1 MKVLSTRHIKV
12 MRETERYL
20 RVFST
25 MTKMGWL
32 PGINE
37 FLIASCTNFFL
48 IMWHSQCPIRSTSST
63 GFSLIFIIIIIM
75 ALLLYFFL
83 KPSQCPTRSTSST
96 GFALNIIIIMALLL
110 CSRLMSSKL
119 MDEIGIIRKHG

>member
-1 MKVLSTRHIKV
+1 

-20 RVFST
+20 RVLST
-25 MTKMGWL
+25 MTIMGWP

-48 IMWHSQCPIRSTSST
+48 IMWHSQCPIRSASST
-63 GFSLIFIIIIIM
+63 GFSLIFIIIIIIIM

-83 KPSQCPTRSTSST
+83 KSSQCPTRSTGST
-96 GFALNIIIIMALLL
+96 GFPLNIIIIMALLL